1 MKRYGAAGL
10 ALVVML
16 SQGVSQGVAAPVDTK
31 GRIES
36 VTVYRGQALVTRLVE
51 AAGGAGGL
59 AEVVVTDLPSRVLGG
74 SLYAEGVGGSQIRS
88 VQFRTRPAAQDVR
101 AEVRELDAQILKLS
115 DELAAANAAAQRLN
129 DRRAY
134 LEKMENFVAPT
145 AQVELTRGVLN
156 AETLTS
162 LAQFAFKQREEIGVA
177 SLEAGRRVRDV
188 QAQLDLKVRERE
200 KLTAGS
206 ARTVNEA
213 VVFVSTQGGA
223 ANFRIRYL
231 VDQATWSP
239 SYNARAEDAGG
250 LSLEYFAS
258 VTQMS
263 GEDWA
268 GVKLELSTATPAL
281 VANAPDLLPMT
292 VALTRAEGQQQQ
304 QALGEGAY
312 RELKEELSRKQRDLE
327 NRRSNERAAKVSGGQ
342 DDKDGDRGGSG
353 DFALNV
359 LAGQTQLL
367 DLVATNVPAKRDEK
381 VVAPASE
388 EGLSV
393 TYRIEGATTLPSRD
407 DRQLI
412 QIAAIPMKAQRSKL
426 ASPVLT
432 QYVYDQATMVN
443 DGSMVLLAGP
453 VTAYSGGS
461 FVGHGVLPTVATGQT
476 FTLGLGIDSSLR
488 SQKELASKAESVQ
501 GGNKVLELTY
511 QLTIENFGNE
521 AKKVRLADRLPKGS
535 GDDVRVVLVR
545 SSVEPVKDPA
555 WKDKKDG
562 LLAWDLEVP
571 AQAVGGKAAV
581 VEYTFR
587 LEYDKQMQIVTDGVR

>member
-1 MKRYGAAGL
+1 MKRAHAAAMAVVLWGSAAL
-10 ALVVML
+10 AGPME
-16 SQGVSQGVAAPVDTK
+16 TK

-36 VTVYRGQALVTRLVE
+36 VTVYRGQALVTRMVE

-59 AEVVVTDLPSRVLGG
+59 AEVVVTDLPTRVLGG

-101 AEVRELDAQILKLS
+101 AEVRALDEQILKLS
-115 DELAAANAAAQRLN
+115 DDLAAANAAVQRLA

-156 AETLTS
+156 AETLTA

-177 SLEAGRRVRDV
+177 SLEASRRVREV
-188 QAQLDLKVRERE
+188 QQALELKNRERE

-213 VVFVSTQGGA
+213 VVFVSTQGGP

-239 SYNARAEDAGG
+239 SYNARAEDQGG

-258 VTQMS
+258 VTQLS
-263 GEDWA
+263 GEDWT

-292 VALTRAEGQQQQ
+292 VALGRAEGQQQQ

-312 RELKEELSRKQRDLE
+312 RELKEELSRKQRDAE
-327 NRRSNERAAKVSGGQ
+327 IRRSNEKGTGGGGGRA
-342 DDKDGDRGGSG
+342 DDASGSG
-353 DFALNV
+353 DFALNI
-359 LAGQTQLL
+359 LAGQGQLL
-367 DLVATNVPAKRDEK
+367 DLVATNVPGKKDGSGPAK
-381 VVAPASE
+381 PGSE

-393 TYRIEGATTLPSRD
+393 TYRIEGSTTLPSRD

-443 DGSMVLLAGP
+443 DGSLVLLAGP

-488 SQKELASKAESVQ
+488 SGKELTGKAESIQ

-511 QLTIENFGNE
+511 QLTIENFGSE

-545 SSVEPVKDPA
+545 SSAEPVKDQA
-555 WKDKKDG
+555 GKDKKDG
-562 LLAWDLEVP
+562 LLAWEIEVP
-571 AQAVGGKAAV
+571 AQAVGAKAAV

-587 LEYDKQMQIVTDGVR
+587 LEYDKQMQIVTEGVR